1 MVIKSGC
8 LAITTH
14 HRLSCSPKVMLG
26 LVRRKA
32 YRFRRLP
39 TSVPIPISGGMNLEL
54 DDEQTAALI
63 NELSDITE
71 NSRYPFSRRVRV
83 LREILTKL
91 RPEPLREP
99 LPPPKHYAPP
109 RAAQARRRRGY
120 VKSEPGSPV
129 TPPLSNLTATS

>member
-14 HRLSCSPKVMLG
+14 RRLSCSPKVMLE

-39 TSVPIPISGGMNLEL
+39 TSVPIPISGGINLDL

-63 NELSDITE
+63 NELIDITE

-83 LREILTKL
+83 LREIPTKL
-91 RPEPLREP
+91 RPELCASRYPHPNTTHRRE
-99 LPPPKHYAPP
+99 LLK
-109 RAAQARRRRGY
+109 
-120 VKSEPGSPV
+120 PGGGGV
-129 TPPLSNLTATS
+129 T